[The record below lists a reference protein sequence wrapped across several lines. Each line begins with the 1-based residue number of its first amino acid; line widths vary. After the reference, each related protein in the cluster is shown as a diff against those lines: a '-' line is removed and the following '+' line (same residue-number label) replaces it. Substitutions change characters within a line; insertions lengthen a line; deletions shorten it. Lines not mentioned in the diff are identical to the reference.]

1 MGNSNTKPTKFPL
14 IVGLVSISLSI
25 VLAAL
30 PYLKVVSNSNLTSS
44 LIGWA
49 LTPVL
54 TFTMFGLDFFFQ
66 TKGLSQSNFV
76 SIEIYGKILKL
87 VAYLSILVAMFHIW
101 RIALIW
107 SLV

>member
-1 MGNSNTKPTKFPL
+1 MGNSKTRANKFPL
-14 IVGLVSISLSI
+14 VVGLVSISLSI
-25 VLAAL
+25 ALAVL
-30 PYLKVVSNSNLTSS
+30 PYLKLVSNSDLTSS

-54 TFTMFGLDFFFQ
+54 TFIMFGLDFFFQ

-76 SIEIYGKILKL
+76 SMESYGKILRI

>member
-1 MGNSNTKPTKFPL
+1 
-14 IVGLVSISLSI
+14 
-25 VLAAL
+25 
-30 PYLKVVSNSNLTSS
+30 
-44 LIGWA
+44 
-49 LTPVL
+49 
-54 TFTMFGLDFFFQ
+54 MFGLDFFFQ

-76 SIEIYGKILKL
+76 SMESYGKILRI

>member
-1 MGNSNTKPTKFPL
+1 MPDSYSRATKFPL
-14 IVGLVSISLSI
+14 IVGLISIFLSI
-25 VLAAL
+25 LLAVL
-30 PYLKVVSNSNLTSS
+30 PYLKLVSNSDLTSS
-44 LIGWA
+44 LIGWL

-76 SIEIYGKILKL
+76 SMESYGKILRI
-87 VAYLSILVAMFHIW
+87 VAYLSIVVAMFHIW